1 MTVSYQGNSTNFS
14 GVGAPNPK
22 LWVPQI
28 NNIADTNTKEALL
41 KIQQWCQN
49 LVSPSIDDL
58 SQVNFSQ
65 TYSVSGTLVVPSGA
79 TGYLPPFFMPVGTGQ
94 TVSLY
99 AVIAEVRAGSCVVNI
114 EHNGTAISSGLAVST
129 TPTET
134 AVSAT
139 VANNDTFQVVITAVS
154 SADGLSCSFYFELT

>member
-1 MTVSYQGNSTNFS
+1 MTVSYQGNTTNFS

-49 LVSPSIDDL
+49 LIGPVTGL
-58 SQVNFSQ
+58 ENFSQ

-79 TGYLPPFFMPVGTGQ
+79 TGYLPPFFMPVASGQ
-94 TVSLY
+94 SISLY
-99 AVIAEVRAGSCVVNI
+99 AVIYEVRSGSCDINI
-114 EHNGTAISSGLAVST
+114 EQNGTAISTGLAVST

-134 AVSAT
+134 AVSAE
-139 VANNDTFQVVITAVS
+139 VANNDTFQVVITSVS
-154 SADGLSCSFYFELT
+154 SADGLSCSFYFEV

>member
-49 LVSPSIDDL
+49 LIAPVTGL
-58 SQVNFSQ
+58 ENFSQ
-65 TYSVSGTLVVPSGA
+65 TYSVSGVLSVPSGA
-79 TGYLPPFFMPVGTGQ
+79 TGYLPPFFMPVASGQ
-94 TVSLY
+94 SISLY
-99 AVIAEVRAGSCVVNI
+99 AVIYEVRSGSCVI
-114 EHNGTAISSGLAVST
+114 EIQHNGSNIATGLAVGTS
-129 TPTET
+129 PTET

-139 VANNDTFQVVITAVS
+139 VANNDTFQVVITSVS
-154 SADGLSCSFYFELT
+154 GADGLSCSFYFSV

>member
-1 MTVSYQGNSTNFS
+1 MAVGFQGDTTNFS

-28 NNIADTNTKEALL
+28 NNIEDTNTKEALL

-49 LVSPSIDDL
+49 LIAPATGVT
-58 SQVNFSQ
+58 QVNFSQ

-99 AVIAEVRAGSCVVNI
+99 AVIYEVRSGTCDINI

-139 VANNDTFQVVITAVS
+139 VANNDTFQVVITSVS

>member
-1 MTVSYQGNSTNFS
+1 MAVGYQGDTTNFS

-28 NNIADTNTKEALL
+28 NNIEDTNTKEALL

-49 LVSPSIDDL
+49 LVSPSIDL
-58 SQVNFSQ
+58 SQINFSQ
-65 TYSVSGTLVVPSGA
+65 TYSVSGTLQVASGG
-79 TGYLPPFFMPVGTGQ
+79 TGYLPPFFMPLGAGQ

-99 AVIAEVRAGSCVVNI
+99 AVRAEVRSGSCTV
-114 EHNGTAISSGLAVST
+114 EYQHNGSNIATGVAVGTSPST
-129 TPTET
+129 TT
-134 AVSAT
+134 VSAT
-139 VANNDTFQVVITAVS
+139 VANNDTFQVVVTAVS

>member
-1 MTVSYQGNSTNFS
+1 MAVGYQGNTTNFS

-28 NNIADTNTKEALL
+28 NNIQDTNTKEALL

-49 LVSPSIDDL
+49 LIGPVTGL
-58 SQVNFSQ
+58 ENFSQ

-79 TGYLPPFFMPVGTGQ
+79 TGYLPPFFMPVATGQ
-94 TVSLY
+94 SIRLY
-99 AVIAEVRAGSCVVNI
+99 AVIYEVRSGTATINI
-114 EHNGTAISSGLAVST
+114 QHNGSNIATALAVSSSPAT
-129 TPTET
+129 TS
-134 AVSAT
+134 VSAS

-154 SADGLSCSFYFELT
+154 SADGLSCSFYFTI

>member
-49 LVSPSIDDL
+49 LIGPVTGL
-58 SQVNFSQ
+58 ENFSQ
-65 TYSVSGTLVVPSGA
+65 TYSVSGVLSVPSGA
-79 TGYLPPFFMPVGTGQ
+79 TGYLPPFFMPVASGQ
-94 TVSLY
+94 SISLY
-99 AVIAEVRAGSCVVNI
+99 AVIYEVRSGTCDINI
-114 EHNGTAISSGLAVST
+114 EHNGTAIATGLAVSA

-134 AVSAT
+134 AVSAQ
-139 VANNDTFQVVITAVS
+139 VANNDTFQVVITSVS
-154 SADGLSCSFYFELT
+154 AADGLSCSFYFEV

>member
-1 MTVSYQGNSTNFS
+1 MAVGYQGNTTNFS

-22 LWVPQI
+22 LWVPEINQI
-28 NNIADTNTKEALL
+28 QDAATRTAML
-41 KIQQWCQN
+41 KVQQWCQN
-49 LVSPSIDDL
+49 LVSPSIDL

-65 TYSVSGTLVVPSGA
+65 TYSESGTLAVPSGA

-99 AVIAEVRAGSCVVNI
+99 AVIYEVRSGTCDINI
-114 EHNGTAISSGLAVST
+114 EHNGAAIATGLAVSA
-129 TPTET
+129 TPATT
-134 AVSAT
+134 AVSAS
-139 VANNDTFQVVITAVS
+139 VANNDTFQVVVTAVS